1 MKTILLIMHMLNG
14 EVVAVG
20 TSLAVNEW
28 CSDAIDKITYFEKN
42 PEYKENNGEVWIH
55 RKHKGKKVLAH
66 YCLSEDGK
74 SFVTYN
80 GELPE

>member
-20 TSLAVNEW
+20 TSLAINEW
-28 CSDAIDKITYFEKN
+28 CSDAIDKLTYFEEN
-42 PEYKENNGEVWIH
+42 PKYSENNGEVWIH
-55 RKHKGKKVLAH
+55 RKYKGKKVLAH
-66 YCLSEDGK
+66 YCTSEDGK

>member
-42 PEYKENNGEVWIH
+42 PEYKENNGEVWIQI
-55 RKHKGKKVLAH
+55 KYKGKKVLAH
-66 YCLSEDGK
+66 YFTSEDGNI
-74 SFVTYN
+74 FVTYN